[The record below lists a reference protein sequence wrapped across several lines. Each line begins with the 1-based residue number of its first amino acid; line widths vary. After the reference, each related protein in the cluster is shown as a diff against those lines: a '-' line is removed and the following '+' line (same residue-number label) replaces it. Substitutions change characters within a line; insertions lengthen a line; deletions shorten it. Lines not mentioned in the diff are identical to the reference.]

1 MIEVYR
7 QPKLRKFR
15 QIAIVLSVLF
25 LIGGIYILLFQESN
39 EYSLFTIIYP
49 IFMFLEIYYNQY
61 YPYITLT
68 NNCLTKRPFLK
79 KYKIQLDEVEYI
91 KNVFGDIQF
100 IPSRN
105 QFDTGIMPRDI
116 RKSIKN
122 EMNLLSK
129 FKYDSAKG
137 PDKIIQI
144 EKDVVSS
151 EDMQQI
157 LEQLKTKTELKT
169 V

>member
-1 MIEVYR
+1 MFYR
-7 QPKLRKFR
+7 GQN
-15 QIAIVLSVLF
+15 S
-25 LIGGIYILLFQESN
+25 
-39 EYSLFTIIYP
+39 
-49 IFMFLEIYYNQY
+49 
-61 YPYITLT
+61 
-68 NNCLTKRPFLK
+68 PFLK
-79 KYKIQLDEVEYI
+79 QYKIQLDEIEYI

-137 PDKIIQI
+137 SDKIIQI

-157 LEQLKTKTELKT
+157 LEQLECKTELKPI
-169 V
+169 

>member
-68 NNCLTKRPFLK
+68 DNCLTKRLFFK
-79 KYKIQLDEVEYI
+79 KYKIQLDEIEYI
-91 KNVFGDIQF
+91 KNVFGDIQV
-100 IPSRN
+100 
-105 QFDTGIMPRDI
+105 
-116 RKSIKN
+116 
-122 EMNLLSK
+122 
-129 FKYDSAKG
+129 KG

-151 EDMQQI
+151 EDMQRLLDE
-157 LEQLKTKTELKT
+157 LEGRTELKT

>member
-7 QPKLRKFR
+7 QPKLKKFR

-49 IFMFLEIYYNQY
+49 IIMFLEIYYNEY
-61 YPYITLT
+61 YPYIKLT
-68 NNCLTKRPFLK
+68 DNCLTKRPFFK
-79 KYKIQLDEVEYI
+79 QYKIQLDEIEYI
-91 KNVFGDIQF
+91 KNVFGDIHV
-100 IPSRN
+100 
-105 QFDTGIMPRDI
+105 
-116 RKSIKN
+116 
-122 EMNLLSK
+122 
-129 FKYDSAKG
+129 KG

-144 EKDVVSS
+144 EKDVVKS
-151 EDMQQI
+151 EDLQR
-157 LEQLKTKTELKT
+157 LVEQLENRTALRA